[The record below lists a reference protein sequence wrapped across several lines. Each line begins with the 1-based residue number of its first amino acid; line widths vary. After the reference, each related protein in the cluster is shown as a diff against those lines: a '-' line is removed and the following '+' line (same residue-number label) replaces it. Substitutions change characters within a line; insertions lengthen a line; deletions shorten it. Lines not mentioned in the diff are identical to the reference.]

1 MNSLPSIELLEST
14 HNFPCVY
21 VLKVIGKSDDG
32 FVGRVVA
39 AVRDQLEFD
48 IDPPY
53 RVRTTS
59 GGRHVSITL
68 EPTVDSAWDVL
79 ALYGR
84 IQEIAGLVMVL

>member
-53 RVRTTS
+53 RVRATS

-84 IQEIAGLVMVL
+84 IQEITGLVMVL